1 MYQIHIIGEAFT
13 MKDIKKANEL
23 FDEGYDYMK
32 RREENPEFFEK
43 GLQCFIE
50 AGKFGH
56 DGAMCLAGYCYQYYK
71 NGCEAEAVKF
81 YEEAVRMGSAEAMY
95 LLGKCYQLGKGVSKD
110 EQKANNLLKEAKTKG
125 NVFSFILSELNLA

>member
-1 MYQIHIIGEAFT
+1 

-50 AGKFGH
+50 AGKLGH
-56 DGAMCLAGYCYQYYK
+56 DGAMCLAGYCYQYHK

-81 YEEAVRMGSAEAMY
+81 YEKAVQMGSAEALY
-95 LLGKCYQLGKGVSKD
+95 LLGMCYKNGKGVPKD
-110 EQKANNLLKEAKTKG
+110 EQKADALLEEAKMKG
-125 NVFSFILSELNLA
+125 NVFSFILSDLKLA